1 VFRAQQAATDEK
13 QMTGRHL
20 MTLRLLLGLAD
31 GVMAYVVF
39 LAVSA
44 VRFEGD
50 PTAKWSVGVD
60 VPVAAGLF
68 ALAWVGVLW
77 LMGLYRLKARWSLRT
92 EARDIARATLLAV
105 ALTLS
110 TLFIFHQDDV
120 SRVFLGMLFI
130 AQPAVTLTGRALLR
144 SWFGSLRRRGLNIT
158 YMLIAG
164 TGTLAQ
170 SFADSVEARPALG
183 IRVVGHLTVP
193 TAYRGNSDRTTPP
206 ADATEPDGDH
216 PMTRPILGSI
226 DEMGT
231 VFRTQ
236 IIDEVGVCLPPSS
249 QSYLEAIIAMA
260 ADEGKTVR
268 VPSDPEQEVLAFA
281 IREEF
286 EGFTVR
292 SVVHDTQREFELA
305 IKRIVDIVGAAA
317 ALLLFSPVLLA
328 TALAIRLN
336 EGSPVLF
343 RQTRVGLHG
352 RTFTI
357 YKFRTMELDAED
369 RYQEVATKSDTRGAA
384 FKMRDDPRVTGLGR
398 FLRRSSIDELPQL
411 VNVLN
416 GDMSLVGPRPAPPRE
431 VDRYDIWHRRRLS
444 MRPGMTGLWQV
455 NAAFDAH
462 FDERAELD
470 LRYIDQWSLLMD
482 LGILARTVPAIFV
495 RQGH

>member
-1 VFRAQQAATDEK
+1 
-13 QMTGRHL
+13 
-20 MTLRLLLGLAD
+20 
-31 GVMAYVVF
+31 
-39 LAVSA
+39 
-44 VRFEGD
+44 
-50 PTAKWSVGVD
+50 
-60 VPVAAGLF
+60 
-68 ALAWVGVLW
+68 
-77 LMGLYRLKARWSLRT
+77 MGA
-92 EARDIARATLLAV
+92 
-105 ALTLS
+105 
-110 TLFIFHQDDV
+110 
-120 SRVFLGMLFI
+120 
-130 AQPAVTLTGRALLR
+130 
-144 SWFGSLRRRGLNIT
+144 
-158 YMLIAG
+158 
-164 TGTLAQ
+164 
-170 SFADSVEARPALG
+170 
-183 IRVVGHLTVP
+183 
-193 TAYRGNSDRTTPP
+193 
-206 ADATEPDGDH
+206 
-216 PMTRPILGSI
+216 
-226 DEMGT
+226 

-281 IREEF
+281 VREEF

-292 SVVHDTQREFELA
+292 SIVHDTQREFEFA
-305 IKRIVDIVGAAA
+305 IKRIVDIAGAAA
-317 ALLLFSPVLLA
+317 GLLLFSPVLIA
-328 TALAIRLN
+328 TALTIKLKD
-336 EGSPVLF
+336 GSPVLF

-384 FKMRDDPRVTGLGR
+384 FKMHDDPRVTGLGR
-398 FLRRSSIDELPQL
+398 FLRKASIDELPQL
-411 VNVLN
+411 ANVLK

-455 NAAFDAH
+455 NAAFDEH

-482 LGILARTVPAIFV
+482 LGILARTVPAIFA